1 MFLLPSPPFLASQ
14 ELYPL
19 GHEEESQKTVLL
31 MGGASKVL
39 KAVEDAQAMNDHRWA
54 LHLLKML
61 RAVQKKDKS
70 VSRKILKALEAV
82 SLRALGQTIFNTNGR
97 AYLLQAALEREGS
110 GPRAETK
117 PVLSDAFIDSIP
129 ISLMFEVLQTRLR
142 PELSIDVH
150 ESAIFLVG
158 GAKYIVTVRKGVAE
172 VAKGEPLYGTP
183 EPIGTFLADENT
195 FRRIML
201 QLKSP
206 GKAIVNGDVRIE
218 GDQLRFLTFVQRF
231 ERGA

>member
-1 MFLLPSPPFLASQ
+1 MYYPPLRSFLIPQ

-54 LHLLKML
+54 LHLLHML

-70 VSRKILKALEAV
+70 VSRKILKALEAA
-82 SLRALGQTIFNTNGR
+82 SLRALGRTIFNTNGR
-97 AYLLQAALEREGS
+97 AYLLQTALEREGNS
-110 GPRAETK
+110 PRAETK

-129 ISLMFEVLQTRLR
+129 ISLVFEVMQTRLR

-158 GAKYIVTVRKGVAE
+158 GSKHIVTVRRGVAE
-172 VAKGEPLYGTP
+172 VTKGDALHGTP
-183 EPIGTFLADENT
+183 EPIGTFIADENT

-206 GKAIVNGDVRIE
+206 GKAIMNGDVRIE
-218 GDQLRFLTFVQRF
+218 GDQLKFLVFVQRF